1 MLLEISL
8 GTSGSN
14 SPKPVRQGSIP
25 PPPHKCQNIIKSG
38 HTVYILETGGI
49 EIVLIMNEAE
59 VEPSSPCKV
68 SSSKSGASSL
78 SGRSLFSHGMLIG
91 LLVVAIATVRR
102 YFLQKVAVLSYPGL
116 KKKNG
121 CKW

>member
-1 MLLEISL
+1 ML
-8 GTSGSN
+8 
-14 SPKPVRQGSIP
+14 P
-25 PPPHKCQNIIKSG
+25 PPPHKCQNINKSG

-78 SGRSLFSHGMLIG
+78 SGRSLLSHGTLIG

-116 KKKNG
+116 KKKWLQMVINISSTYYPAAQ
-121 CKW
+121 